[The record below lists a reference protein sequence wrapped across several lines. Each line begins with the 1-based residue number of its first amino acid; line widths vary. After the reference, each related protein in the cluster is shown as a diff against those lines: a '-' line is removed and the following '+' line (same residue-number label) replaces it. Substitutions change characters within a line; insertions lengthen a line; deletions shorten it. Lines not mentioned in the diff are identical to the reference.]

1 MNDSLLS
8 RFEATEA
15 KLSKKRYV
23 VELSPDERNR
33 LEELIRK
40 GKSPAKKQLK
50 ARILLRADESPLGPK
65 RNDPQISE
73 ALGTYPI
80 MCARVRQQFAQGG
93 LDAVLNRK
101 QRATPPVPRIFDG
114 EKEARLIA
122 LACSQPPEGRAKWTL
137 RLLESKVVELNI
149 VDHASDNTIGR
160 VLKKMSSSLILPS
173 NGSSRHK
180 QAAHSQQRWRISWPS
195 PSGHAME
202 IIRWSVSTR
211 RQNNGLPPHGFRSG

>member
-8 RFEATEA
+8 RFEPTEA
-15 KLSKKRYV
+15 KVSKKRYV
-23 VELSPDERNR
+23 VELSTDERKR

-50 ARILLRADESPLGPK
+50 ARILLRTDESPLGPK
-65 RNDPQISE
+65 WNDPQISE

-93 LDAVLNRK
+93 MDAVLNRK
-101 QRATPPVPRIFDG
+101 QRVTPPVPHIFDG

-137 RLLESKVVELNI
+137 RLLETKVVELNI

-160 VLKKMSSSLILPS
+160 VLKKMSSSLISRS
-173 NGSSRHK
+173 NGSSRRK
-180 QAAHSQQRWRISWPS
+180 QAAHS
-195 PSGHAME
+195 
-202 IIRWSVSTR
+202 
-211 RQNNGLPPHGFRSG
+211 

>member
-8 RFEATEA
+8 RFEGTEA
-15 KLSKKRYV
+15 KVSKKRYV
-23 VELSPDERNR
+23 VELSADERKR

-50 ARILLRADESPLGPK
+50 ARILLRADESRRGPNG
-65 RNDPQISE
+65 NDPKISE
-73 ALGTYPI
+73 ALGTYPM

-93 LDAVLNRK
+93 IDAVLNRK

-122 LACSQPPEGRAKWTL
+122 LACSQPPEGRTKWTL
-137 RLLESKVVELNI
+137 RLLESKVIELNI

-160 VLKKMSSSLILPS
+160 VLKKMRSSLISRS
-173 NGSSRHK
+173 NGSSRRK
-180 QAAHSQQRWRISWPS
+180 QAA
-195 PSGHAME
+195 
-202 IIRWSVSTR
+202 
-211 RQNNGLPPHGFRSG
+211 RS

>member
-1 MNDSLLS
+1 MSN
-8 RFEATEA
+8 
-15 KLSKKRYV
+15 KRYI
-23 VELSPDERNR
+23 VELSADERKR

-65 RNDPQISE
+65 WNDPKISE
-73 ALGTYPI
+73 ALGTYPM

-93 LDAVLNRK
+93 IDAVLERK
-101 QRATPPVPRIFDG
+101 QRATPPVPPIFDG
-114 EKEARLIA
+114 EKEAKLIA

-160 VLKKMSSSLILPS
+160 VLKKMRSSLISRS
-173 NGSSRHK
+173 NGSFRRK
-180 QAAHSQQRWRISWPS
+180 QAAHS
-195 PSGHAME
+195 
-202 IIRWSVSTR
+202 
-211 RQNNGLPPHGFRSG
+211 